1 MNEPI
6 EPRPWERPV
15 TGGPLR
21 LAIVGVGAFARE
33 YVLPAIDASNHC
45 ETTVLVSPEVES
57 IETATGVERLT
68 PESFH
73 DGAAAAAYDAVYVA
87 TPNHLHRRVVQTAAS
102 MGKPILCEKP
112 IAPTAAGARAI
123 RDIVE
128 EAGVPCLVGY
138 RVQFKPVMRS
148 LRTAIRSGLIGIPV
162 SAHSDVAFR
171 VDTQETGGW
180 RLDPDRGGGALRD
193 IGIYPINTLQFLLD
207 RPLEVSWGDLRREP
221 TLGDVDAHAAFAL
234 AGEDDFRAL
243 CSASFA
249 AEPTSHLRINGTEG
263 LVRVDEPYHPSAQP
277 TVTVVEHGTQRTIA
291 PDPFDEYA
299 AQVDYF
305 AQCVLRDEP
314 PTPGAAEGVRDLE
327 RIEAIEEASADQ

>member
-6 EPRPWERPV
+6 EPRPWERTV
-15 TGGPLR
+15 TAGPLSV
-21 LAIVGVGAFARE
+21 AIVGVGAFARE
-33 YVLPAIDASNHC
+33 YVLPGIEASRHC
-45 ETTVLVSPEVES
+45 ETTVLVSPDVETV
-57 IETATGVERLT
+57 ETAKSVERLA

-73 DGAAAAAYDAVYVA
+73 DGAAAEAYDAVYIA

-112 IAPTAAGARAI
+112 VAPTADGARAI
-123 RDIVE
+123 RALIDD
-128 EAGVPCLVGY
+128 AGVPCLIGY

-148 LRTAIRSGLIGIPV
+148 LRDAIREGLIGTPV

-171 VDTQETGGW
+171 VDTQETEGW
-180 RLDPDRGGGALRD
+180 RLDPDSGGGALRD

-207 RPLEVSWGDLRREP
+207 RPLEASWGDLRQDPE
-221 TLGDVDAHAAFAL
+221 LGGVDAHAAFAL
-234 AGEDDFRAL
+234 ADGDDFRAL

-263 LVRVDEPYHPSAQP
+263 LVAIEEPYHPSAQP
-277 TVTVVEHGTQRTIA
+277 VVTIVEHGTRRTVG

-305 AQCVLRDEP
+305 AQCIFRDES
-314 PTPGAAEGVRDLE
+314 PTPDAGEGVRDLE
-327 RIEAIEEASADQ
+327 RIEAIEEASAKS